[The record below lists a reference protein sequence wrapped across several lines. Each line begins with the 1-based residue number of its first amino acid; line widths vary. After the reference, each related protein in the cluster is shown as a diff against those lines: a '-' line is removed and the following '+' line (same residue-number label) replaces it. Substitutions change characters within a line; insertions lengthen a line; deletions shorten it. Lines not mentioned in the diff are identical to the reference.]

1 MWILWTLQLYGT
13 AADSR
18 LPPDFHCTIQVSEE
32 EQLGL
37 KIPKDT
43 VISVQEIDKLTPSSG
58 DRMLLP
64 NEVRVS
70 RLGLVTNEVK
80 NNHLNILII

>member
-58 DRMLLP
+58 GRDAAA
-64 NEVRVS
+64 
-70 RLGLVTNEVK
+70 K
-80 NNHLNILII
+80 